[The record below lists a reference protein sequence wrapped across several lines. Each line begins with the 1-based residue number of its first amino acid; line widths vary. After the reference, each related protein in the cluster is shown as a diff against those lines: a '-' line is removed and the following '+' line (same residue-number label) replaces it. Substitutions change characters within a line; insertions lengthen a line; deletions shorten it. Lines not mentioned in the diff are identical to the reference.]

1 MKIIFSSIK
10 NNDIFETDFAHL
22 SSQNGTIEF
31 KHMQGSGGIAVIY
44 APNGTGKTSLA
55 NLLDVEVS
63 TEKNSFVASDDQGNT
78 ITPET
83 MAFHVIQDQLNRNV
97 IRGKTTDYLI
107 GAQIR
112 REYELRDQIN
122 AAFRNAYEQLSS
134 KYKAEFKVSK
144 VGDYLLTQ
152 IESVQ
157 DTTHQT
163 AFQYIR
169 SIVNTRQHGKDID
182 RNTFVAFIRNDENR
196 PNLSEMDTTKRSFI
210 ITDLSK
216 SKVVE
221 KILAI
226 KPDEIIADTSS
237 VLVERH
243 DDAIGILKKYHS
255 LESCIV
261 CDNHSFDGDALLESK
276 KESRKRI
283 YDNLDR
289 KTKDILDKIVCDN
302 SLISADPFEIKRI
315 VGTFIADGYF
325 TELINLQ
332 QELKTYVDNLV
343 NILVR

>member
-163 AFQYIR
+163 AF
-169 SIVNTRQHGKDID
+169 
-182 RNTFVAFIRNDENR
+182 
-196 PNLSEMDTTKRSFI
+196 LSE
-210 ITDLSK
+210 
-216 SKVVE
+216 
-221 KILAI
+221 
-226 KPDEIIADTSS
+226 
-237 VLVERH
+237 
-243 DDAIGILKKYHS
+243 
-255 LESCIV
+255 
-261 CDNHSFDGDALLESK
+261 
-276 KESRKRI
+276 
-283 YDNLDR
+283 
-289 KTKDILDKIVCDN
+289 
-302 SLISADPFEIKRI
+302 
-315 VGTFIADGYF
+315 
-325 TELINLQ
+325 
-332 QELKTYVDNLV
+332 
-343 NILVR
+343 